1 MHLNAMWFETC
12 CLCFHSCLLSPRS
25 AWWHCVQ
32 SHWPGAPT
40 KKQVSK
46 EQGNTRNIKWM
57 VKVGWSYYSNLT
69 QLLILYT
76 ECQIFSFGVWFAFQL
91 LHFLGTFCGFI
102 GFWPSLFKISYAFAR
117 RWLIMWRCWWNIWR
131 TMIPRSASRLQKPC
145 QPTLRIMPSC
155 RRRWMCIRHR
165 SWRACSFGPCRIE
178 AWCEFLLVV

>member
-76 ECQIFSFGVWFAFQL
+76 ECQIFLSVFDSRFSSCIFWERFVVSLVFGH
-91 LHFLGTFCGFI
+91 HFLRFPTHLQGDDWSCGDVGGTFDERWSQEAHQGCRSHVSLHCGSCLPA
-102 GFWPSLFKISYAFAR
+102 GEDG
-117 RWLIMWRCWWNIWR
+117 C
-131 TMIPRSASRLQKPC
+131 ASGTGPGELV
-145 QPTLRIMPSC
+145 LSD
-155 RRRWMCIRHR
+155 
-165 SWRACSFGPCRIE
+165 RAG
-178 AWCEFLLVV
+178 